1 MIRAASIPCA
11 LVAGLALVLPSPTAT
26 AAIDWKAVHGSNCV
40 PGAGTSEAEL
50 TYGAY
55 GVANPGATDE
65 LVICPL
71 PIDAEASWSK
81 LVASTIEVRFR
92 TGSLP
97 GRVACSVY
105 SGSAGAQDA
114 PITTMSLTS
123 ATLPAATNSTLLLT
137 IPDPDF
143 SATPPVPSIA
153 VACLLG
159 PQVKLG
165 GLFLAERVATHT
177 P

>member
-1 MIRAASIPCA
+1 MIRAASLPCA
-11 LVAGLALVLPSPTAT
+11 LLAGLALGLPSPTAT
-26 AAIDWKAVHGSNCV
+26 AAIDWKAMHGSNCV
-40 PGAGTSEAEL
+40 GGAGATEAEL

-55 GVANPGATDE
+55 GIANASATDE

-71 PIDAEASWSK
+71 PIDAEAAWSSSA
-81 LVASTIEVRFR
+81 ASTIEVRFR
-92 TGSLP
+92 TGSVP
-97 GRVACSVY
+97 GRVVCSVY
-105 SGSAGAQDA
+105 SGSAGAQDL

-123 ATLPAATNSTLLLT
+123 STFPAATNSSLLLT

-143 SATPPVPSIA
+143 SAASPVPPVA

-165 GLFLAERVATHT
+165 GLFLAERVSTHT